1 MYRGS
6 VFFSQIIPEEN
17 AASTCMLP
25 KNEKEKKR
33 AALGMI
39 KQGQY
44 DRLKLHRIRSRV
56 IIVPLGGER
65 TCFCSGTSC
74 SPPASMLFPIGDNLK
89 DRASVLVNPSDVL

>member
-56 IIVPLGGER
+56 IIVPLGGEGSER
-65 TCFCSGTSC
+65 VFVAALLVHRPLLCCS
-74 SPPASMLFPIGDNLK
+74 L
-89 DRASVLVNPSDVL
+89 LVII